1 MSHPLIARN
10 LDLQRLLDDGYVVDV
25 QEGYLVLRDIPYAKA
40 DKTIARGL
48 LISTLELAGDATIPP
63 TTHTVLF
70 SGEYPCTSDGMTI
83 ESLRHGSATN
93 SLGKDL
99 TVHHSFSAKPK
110 RGHYLDYFEKMTTY
124 ATLIES
130 HAQRLDPTVTA
141 QTKQIIAPQPDESP
155 FHYLDTASARAGI
168 NIVNAKLAEQK
179 IAIVGLGGTGSY
191 VLDFVSNTHAR
202 EIHLFDGDEFS
213 THNAFRAP
221 GAPTLDQLRPRP
233 RKVAYFAEIYSQKR
247 RGIIPHEHPIDE
259 KTVDALRDMSFVFL
273 CMDNGPTK
281 GVIVS
286 KLEEFRIP
294 FADVGMGL
302 YQTGTLLGGILRVT
316 TSTEG
321 RRETARKNIPT
332 QTEDAPN
339 EYDKNIQIAE
349 LNAMNA
355 AFAVVKWK
363 KLSGF
368 YLDQEQEQF
377 TSFTIGCNLLVSED
391 LL

>member
-10 LDLQRLLDDGYVVDV
+10 VDLRRLLDDGYVVDV
-25 QEGYLVLRDIPYAKA
+25 QEGYLVLRDIPFVKA

-48 LISTLELAGDATIPP
+48 LVSTLELAGDATIQP
-63 TTHTVLF
+63 TTHTVFF
-70 SGEYPCTSDGMTI
+70 SGEYPCASDGVAI
-83 ESLRHGSATN
+83 ESFRHVSATT

-99 TVHHSFSAKPK
+99 TANHSFSAKPK

-130 HAQRLDPTVTA
+130 HAQKLDPTVTA
-141 QTKQIIAPQPDESP
+141 QTKQIIAPRPDESP

-168 NIVNAKLAEQK
+168 NIVNAKLAEQR

-191 VLDFVSNTHAR
+191 VLDFASNTPVR
-202 EIHLFDGDEFS
+202 EVHLFDGDEFS

-221 GAPTLDQLRPRP
+221 GAPTLDQLRQRP
-233 RKVAYFAEIYSQKR
+233 RKVTYFAEIYSRKR

-259 KTVDALRDMSFVFL
+259 KTVDTMRDMSFAFL

-281 GVIVS
+281 GLLVS

-294 FADVGMGL
+294 FVDVGMGL
-302 YQTGTLLGGILRVT
+302 YQTGTSLGGILRVT
-316 TSTEG
+316 TSVEG
-321 RRETARKNIPT
+321 RRDTARKNIPT
-332 QTEDAPN
+332 QKEDAPN

-349 LNAMNA
+349 LNALNA

-363 KLSGF
+363 KLFGF

-377 TSFTIGCNLLVSED
+377 TSYTIGCNLLVSED
-391 LL
+391 LP